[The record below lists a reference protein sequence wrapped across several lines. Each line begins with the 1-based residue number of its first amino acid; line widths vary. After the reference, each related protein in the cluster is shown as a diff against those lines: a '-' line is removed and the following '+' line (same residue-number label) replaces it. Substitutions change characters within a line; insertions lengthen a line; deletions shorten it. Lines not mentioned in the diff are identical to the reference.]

1 MLAPQIHH
9 VRIERFRRVRDV
21 IELDLRTPR
30 GSPSPLVVLA
40 GPNGCG
46 KTTVLEAILLGLGQE
61 SLIVRDLDPTER
73 EGSWR
78 TSVPEEAR
86 IEIVASCGAGEE
98 RWVRTASE
106 HTRTKS
112 DGAVEL
118 LDHRDVTTRYA
129 MVVEYFSS
137 WRAPKLVGAVKPMT
151 QGRSPSDTET
161 NRLWRLKQRLA
172 GEFIRAGVEGTANN
186 KPKMW
191 LERLNR
197 SWARFHREEVTRL
210 TPKLDDDPEGTLRF
224 DLEVKHGDE
233 PVCSIDQ
240 VSSGEIEI
248 LSFAQWVILN
258 NVEAGLLLID
268 EPELHLHASWQATIL
283 PALRELA
290 PKVQILAATHSDA
303 VWDQAGE
310 RFLLVDARDPRSREW
325 RARQPT
331 MPEEA
336 AS

>member
-9 VRIERFRRVRDV
+9 VRIERFRRIRDV
-21 IELDLRTPR
+21 IELDLQTPR

-73 EGSWR
+73 ESSWR
-78 TSVPEEAR
+78 TSIPEGAR
-86 IEIVASCGAGEE
+86 IEIVASFDGSEE
-98 RWVRTASE
+98 TWVRTTHE
-106 HTRTKS
+106 LTQTKS
-112 DGAVEL
+112 GKTERFEHSAVSIRPSML
-118 LDHRDVTTRYA
+118 
-129 MVVEYFSS
+129 VEYFSS

-172 GEFIRAGVEGTANN
+172 GEYIRAGVEGTANN

-336 AS
+336 TS